1 MYIYDTGYEK
11 YNITLAFEKYRNNN
25 TLAVE
30 AYDEDGEPLTVITV
44 NLPGGKADTTH
55 QYVDTNNNPEIEK
68 FLVDNNIAHPT
79 GDIGISGFCTY
90 PLYEFNIT
98 EA

>member
-1 MYIYDTGYEK
+1 MYIYDTGFSK
-11 YNITLAFEKYRNNN
+11 TQVTLAFETYRTNN

-30 AYDEDGEPLTVITV
+30 AYDEDGDLFTVITT
-44 NLPGGKADTTH
+44 NLPNGMADATH
-55 QYVDTNNNPEIEK
+55 QYVDINNNPEIEK

-79 GDIGISGFCTY
+79 GDVGISGFCTY
-90 PLYEFNIT
+90 PLYEFNVP